1 MRIGYKLWFEEE
13 GNPVFGEGRYLLL
26 KAVEQEGS
34 IAAAARSL
42 GMSFRSAWTH
52 LDRAEKGLRFPLI
65 VRTRGGAGGGSTTLT
80 GEAKRLI
87 RAYEH
92 IESKVDSFLKELEGT
107 GVFTCR

>member
-1 MRIGYKLWFEEE
+1 MRIGFKLWFEEE
-13 GNPVFGEGRYLLL
+13 GNPVFGEGRYLLF
-26 KAVEQEGS
+26 KAVEREGS

-52 LDRAEKGLRFPLI
+52 LDRAEKGLRFALI

-80 GEAKRLI
+80 EEAKHLI
-87 RAYEH
+87 KAYEQV
-92 IESKVDSFLKELEGT
+92 ERKVDSFVKELEKA